1 MTIKLNNC
9 VNCGSVAQLGQ
20 GADLSIEGRSKHKP
34 PKPVVVGSK
43 PTGPA
48 YYMSSFIYHT
58 IIMLFYSNII
68 IFTCFLAQLGCAH
81 FNAILPRYPFS
92 CQTLKHGGFN
102 LTWRRA
108 CAISQKMTARDVL

>member
-1 MTIKLNNC
+1 MTIKLNIC

-20 GADLSIEGRSKHKP
+20 GADLSMEGRSKHKP

-68 IFTCFLAQLGCAH
+68 IFTL
-81 FNAILPRYPFS
+81 FS
-92 CQTLKHGGFN
+92 SPVRVRAFQCNSPTLSV
-102 LTWRRA
+102 LLSDTE
-108 CAISQKMTARDVL
+108 ARWI